1 MKKHGITVALV
12 IFLALFG
19 IKTLFPEHTAR
30 FLSSASELFPRRF
43 DYRQVFSDIGES
55 VFVSDMKESYELP
68 AAPAAKTETARLTE
82 SAHNLGEHQL
92 LSSRP
97 TEETDEPQLPEA
109 VSAFLESQA
118 EFSDYDLPDN
128 VSYDF
133 TPFPEQY
140 STPVAGY
147 NSSGFGYRLHPIHGD
162 VRFHYGT
169 DFAAW
174 TGESILCFADGTV
187 SFAGYCDSYG
197 NYITVDHADG
207 WRSLYAHCS
216 ALYVSA
222 GQSVSAGELIAL
234 VGDTGLVT
242 GPHLHFELTQNG
254 VYTNPEYYVG

>member
-1 MKKHGITVALV
+1 M
-12 IFLALFG
+12 F
-19 IKTLFPEHTAR
+19 
-30 FLSSASELFPRRF
+30 SEL
-43 DYRQVFSDIGES
+43 GES
-55 VFVSDMKESYELP
+55 IFVSGGQEHYEQSP
-68 AAPAAKTETARLTE
+68 SVAALKTETARLTE
-82 SAHNLGEHQL
+82 SASNLGERQI
-92 LSSRP
+92 LSANNVQVSP
-97 TEETDEPQLPEA
+97 APELPEA
-109 VSAFLESQA
+109 VSAFLESQQA
-118 EFSDYDLPDN
+118 FSDYELPEN
-128 VSYDF
+128 VSYDY
-133 TPFPEQY
+133 TPFPEQF

-207 WRSLYAHCS
+207 WQSLYAHCS
-216 ALYVSA
+216 TLYVSA
-222 GQSVSAGELIAL
+222 GQTVSAGELIAL

-254 VYTNPEYYVG
+254 AYTNPAYYVG